1 MALDSSHRA
10 GQTVLPGCQDVRSCC
25 LATGHGPKLNV
36 WEIRAESKSDRSPT
50 PSDRLQAPATQTPLL
65 NYGVSPHGQP
75 RTPWLEK
82 EYVRAPTVFWGTH
95 MHMVIVLPKPRYAF
109 VIDAPRTGRGSRSR
123 WRQGRKGIRAKVTR
137 MVVTEKFFYL
147 SMENH

>member
-36 WEIRAESKSDRSPT
+36 WEIRAESKSGRSPT

-65 NYGVSPHGQP
+65 YYGVSPHGQS

-82 EYVRAPTVFWGTH
+82 EYVRAPTVFWGTLVH
-95 MHMVIVLPKPRYAF
+95 PHAHGHRTPETQVRLRHRCSSNWPRISFTVEARTKRN
-109 VIDAPRTGRGSRSR
+109 PRQSNKDDGD
-123 WRQGRKGIRAKVTR
+123 
-137 MVVTEKFFYL
+137 
-147 SMENH
+147 